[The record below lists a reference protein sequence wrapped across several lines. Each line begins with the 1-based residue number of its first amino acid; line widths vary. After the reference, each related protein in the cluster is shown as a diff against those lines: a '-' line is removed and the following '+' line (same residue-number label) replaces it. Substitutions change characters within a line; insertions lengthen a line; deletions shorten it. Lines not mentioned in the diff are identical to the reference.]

1 MSDPLRERLYSN
13 YVSAGQARPPAS
25 LDGLAPRIPYLRR
38 VIERHFPSDRAAA
51 ILEIG
56 CGYGAM
62 LHAAREAGYRNI
74 EGVDVS
80 HEQVD
85 AAQTLGIA
93 GVAQGDLLASLEK
106 RPAASLDAVLAFDV
120 LEHFGRDELIPL
132 VDAVHRVLRPGGR
145 WLIHAPNGESPFFGS
160 IRYGDLTHELA
171 FTRVSLSQLMLASGF
186 SSLNAFEDEPVVHG
200 MKSAARSAIWAL
212 LRAAMRIYTAAETGE
227 TSGHVFTR
235 NLLAVAIK

>member
-1 MSDPLRERLYSN
+1 
-13 YVSAGQARPPAS
+13 
-25 LDGLAPRIPYLRR
+25 
-38 VIERHFPSDRAAA
+38 
-51 ILEIG
+51 
-56 CGYGAM
+56 
-62 LHAAREAGYRNI
+62 
-74 EGVDVS
+74 
-80 HEQVD
+80 
-85 AAQTLGIA
+85 
-93 GVAQGDLLASLEK
+93 AQGDLLPSLKE
-106 RPAASLDAVLAFDV
+106 RPAESLDAVLAFDV

-171 FTRVSLSQLMLASGF
+171 FTRLSLSQLMLASGF
-186 SSLNAFEDEPVVHG
+186 SSLDAFEDEPVVHG
-200 MKSAARSAIWAL
+200 MKSAGRGAMWAL

>member
-1 MSDPLRERLYSN
+1 MSDPLRDRLYSN
-13 YVSAGQARPPAS
+13 YVSAGQARPPAD
-25 LDGLAPRIPYLRR
+25 LAGLAPRIPYLKR
-38 VIERHFPSDRAAA
+38 VIERHFPSDREAA

-56 CGYGAM
+56 CGYGAI
-62 LHAAREAGYRNI
+62 LHTAREAGYTNL

-80 HEQVD
+80 QEQVD
-85 AAQTLGIA
+85 AARTLGIA
-93 GVAQGDLLASLEK
+93 GVAQGDLLLSLNE
-106 RPAASLDAVLAFDV
+106 RPAESLDAVLAFDV

-145 WLIHAPNGESPFFGS
+145 WLIHAPNGESPFFGA

-171 FTRVSLSQLMLASGF
+171 FTRQSLSQLMLASGF
-186 SSLNAFEDEPVVHG
+186 ASLDAFEDEPVVHG
-200 MKSAARSAIWAL
+200 MKSAGRAAIWAL
-212 LRAAMRIYTAAETGE
+212 LRAGMRMYTAAETGE